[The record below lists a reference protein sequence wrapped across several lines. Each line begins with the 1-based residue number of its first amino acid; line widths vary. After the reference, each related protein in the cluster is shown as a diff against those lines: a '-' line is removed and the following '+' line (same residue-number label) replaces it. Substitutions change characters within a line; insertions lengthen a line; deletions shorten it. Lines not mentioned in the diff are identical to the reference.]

1 MKAALIVIA
10 AIACGALGGQLATW
24 WGADNPAEQAAAG
37 PVDIGFAQH
46 MSQHHDQAVFLAS
59 VFLHDHDSGLNGFAQ
74 SVRQNQLLELGQM
87 RGWLALWGQP
97 LAPAGRSMDWMLAG
111 DSAPDDKLTA
121 YLIAC
126 ERSPSGMPGLAT
138 SEQIERLR
146 QARGQA
152 RDRLFLELMMA
163 HHEGG
168 LPMLEFAAR
177 EARLIPVQQ
186 LAQRMLM
193 EQTRESVNMQ
203 LARAQLLA
211 SNR

>member
-1 MKAALIVIA
+1 MKNALIVIA
-10 AIACGALGGQLATW
+10 AVACGALGAWLTAE
-24 WGADNPAEQAAAG
+24 WGADTEPYQAIAG

-46 MSQHHDQAVFLAS
+46 MSQHHDQAIFLAT
-59 VFLHDHDSGLNGFAQ
+59 VFLHGHESDLDGFAH

-111 DSAPDDKLTA
+111 SSAPDAKLAA
-121 YLIAC
+121 YLVAC
-126 ERSPSGMPGLAT
+126 ENALGGMPGLA
-138 SEQIERLR
+138 SAEQIERLG
-146 QARGQA
+146 QAQGEA

-163 HHEGG
+163 HHQGG

-177 EARLIPVQQ
+177 EARLMPVRQ

-193 EQTRESVNMQ
+193 EQTRESVKMQ
-203 LARAQLLA
+203 LAKAQLLKG
-211 SNR
+211 S